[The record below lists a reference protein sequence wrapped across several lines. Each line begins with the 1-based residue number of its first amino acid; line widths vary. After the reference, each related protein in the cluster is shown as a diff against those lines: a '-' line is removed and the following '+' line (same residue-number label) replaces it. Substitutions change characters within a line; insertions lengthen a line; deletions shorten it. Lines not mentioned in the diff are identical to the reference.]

1 MINITVVDWFEAH
14 RKILS
19 GAILGDGDVEQD
31 GLNCRGV
38 VQRSKKYVPYALEN
52 DLRTVKS

>member
-38 VQRSKKYVPYALEN
+38 IQRSKKGS
-52 DLRTVKS
+52 LRTGK